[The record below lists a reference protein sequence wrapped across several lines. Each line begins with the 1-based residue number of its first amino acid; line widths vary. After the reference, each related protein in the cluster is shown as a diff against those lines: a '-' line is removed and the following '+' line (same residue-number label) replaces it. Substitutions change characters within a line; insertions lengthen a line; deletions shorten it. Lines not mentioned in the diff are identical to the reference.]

1 MLNKKI
7 PNKRQNYENYKILTK
22 QSKVKWPFW
31 LKRKNDETQ
40 LEIAVSYIVYN
51 ASWSPKYD
59 VRVFD
64 KDNSMVINYFGV
76 ITQSTGEDWLDTK
89 LSLSTAVPSVG
100 GNVPELGTQNV
111 QIKKPVVMY
120 CLLFLLFL

>member
-1 MLNKKI
+1 VT
-7 PNKRQNYENYKILTK
+7 ILVETEK
-22 QSKVKWPFW
+22 
-31 LKRKNDETQ
+31 DETQ

-51 ASWSPKYD
+51 ASWIPKYD

-64 KDNSMVINYFGV
+64 KDKSMVINYFGV
-76 ITQSTGEDWLDTK
+76 ITQSTGEIWLDTK

-111 QIKKPVVMY
+111 
-120 CLLFLLFL
+120 